1 MKKAELF
8 PLFHG
13 LKDVSQ
19 FPGVKFAYA
28 VAKNMAAVKTEC
40 ECLEKSAAASDEFM
54 EYDRKRVE
62 LGKELCDM
70 NEDGSPATKT
80 SNGQEV
86 FMFDGR
92 LTSPAWEAAIT
103 ALNAE
108 NAEVIAA
115 RTAQLDDFNKLLD
128 EDTDVVLFKVS
139 ADQLPEGINAA
150 QISTIISII
159 EN

>member
-1 MKKAELF
+1 MKKAELS

-28 VAKNMAAVKTEC
+28 VAKNMAAVRAEC
-40 ECLEKSAAASDEFM
+40 ECLEKSAEANEAFQAYDAARVALG
-54 EYDRKRVE
+54 RKM
-62 LGKELCDM
+62 CDKK
-70 NEDGSPATKT
+70 EDGSPLTTT

-86 FMFDGR
+86 FTFDGG
-92 LTSPAWEAAIT
+92 LTSPAWQEAIT
-103 ALNAE
+103 ALNTE
-108 NAEVIAA
+108 HAEVIAA
-115 RTAQLDDFNKLLD
+115 RTAQLDDFNKLLE
-128 EDTDVVLFKVS
+128 EDTDIVLFKVS

-159 EN
+159 ED